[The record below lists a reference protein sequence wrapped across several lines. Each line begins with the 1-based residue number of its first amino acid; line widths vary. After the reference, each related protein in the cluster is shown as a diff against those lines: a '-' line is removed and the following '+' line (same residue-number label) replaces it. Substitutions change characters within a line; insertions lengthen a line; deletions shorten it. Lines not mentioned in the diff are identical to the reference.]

1 MGFGCAH
8 TAALHCRSLPASGA
22 KGSLLARPIW
32 DPAGVQV
39 WADNGVMYEI
49 NSMYLVPDDAW
60 TYELTGPAGTAAEI
74 AVVIPDATPH
84 DEQFTPSDS
93 THAHV
98 AVANGP
104 LPWPVLRR
112 FIRTVETSGDIVSET
127 VATSVTGD
135 LSLSLNSWCFESRT
149 FEVNSFHDGRRD
161 GWCYEL
167 YEVDP
172 TNDSNDYVDVHIPD
186 RQPADGP
193 FVPAA
198 ARHVVLTGHGR
209 PRFPWPVFRHFLDA
223 IAASGDIV
231 EDSGTPMT

>member
-1 MGFGCAH
+1 MQA
-8 TAALHCRSLPASGA
+8 
-22 KGSLLARPIW
+22 W
-32 DPAGVQV
+32 ED
-39 WADNGVMYEI
+39 DNDATYEI

-60 TYELTGPAGTAAEI
+60 TYELTGPSGTPGTAAGV
-74 AVVIPDATPH
+74 AVVIPDTTP
-84 DEQFTPSDS
+84 DDAQFTPSDA
-93 THAHV
+93 THAYV

-104 LPWPVLRR
+104 LPWPVLQRL
-112 FIRTVETSGDIVSET
+112 IRTVETSGDIVSEAL
-127 VATSVTGD
+127 ATSVTGD
-135 LSLSLNSWCFESRT
+135 LSLSLNSWCFERRA
-149 FEVNSFHDGRRD
+149 FEVNSFHDGQRD

-167 YEVDP
+167 YEVDR

-186 RQPADGP
+186 RQPTDGP

-231 EDSGTPMT
+231 DDSGTLMT